1 MKTPCSSLS
10 MIDFTS
16 RNTEKKITATQA
28 AATLISES
36 ECKGTHF
43 IFHDKIFQ
51 QLFLNKLR
59 IFLKINRKTH
69 STTEEKRYKN
79 P

>member
-51 QLFLNKLR
+51 QLF
-59 IFLKINRKTH
+59 
-69 STTEEKRYKN
+69 
-79 P
+79 